1 MTDSNRRHPACKSA
15 ATQFHC
21 RSFHTLKALDLQGNS
36 VRCMVV
42 NGCEIFATVHRVTLP
57 G

>member
-1 MTDSNRRHPACKSA
+1 VTDSNRRHPACKSV

-21 RSFHTLKALDLQGNS
+21 RSFHSMKAPYLQGFMLG
-36 VRCMVV
+36 CMVV
-42 NGCEIFATVHRVTLP
+42 NGYEIFAPVHT